1 MRYIRPVVRPLFRN
15 QMGGMHVSDLTF
27 TMENYLE
34 AIYELSMDGDGAR
47 VSDIAEKLGVTKA
60 STSSAMETLAKRGLI
75 VNEKYREIHLT
86 PAGRELAKAT
96 SEKHHIIRRFLIEI
110 LKVDPSIA
118 DEDACAI
125 EHVISGES
133 ISAMQKYMG

>member
-1 MRYIRPVVRPLFRN
+1 M
-15 QMGGMHVSDLTF
+15 SDLTF

-60 STSSAMETLAKRGLI
+60 STNSAMATLAKRGLI
-75 VNEKYREIHLT
+75 VNEKYKEIYLT
-86 PAGRELAKAT
+86 PEGRKLAKAT
-96 SEKHHIIRRFLIEI
+96 SEKHRIIRQFLIKV
-110 LKVDPSIA
+110 LKVNPAVA
-118 DEDACAI
+118 DQDACAI

-133 ISAMQKYMG
+133 VEAIRNFMK